1 MRAFLMV
8 ALVGMTAAMGMGGQP
23 AWAEEPA
30 APSSASPPAPGN
42 PRPMVTTADELAPST
57 AAPQEAATSGASPG
71 STAPAAPPAPPLVI
85 PPSLLIKRP
94 GSAKAPYGKG
104 PSATPPIGSVAARKA
119 SELAGYGDANATSN
133 FFAPTA
139 IMPPA
144 GSVAFH
150 SYQLLV
156 LGMSYS
162 PSSTFSMSAQTL
174 VPLGAGA
181 DFIGLF
187 SAKLQLFR
195 SDAVRL
201 ALHGTALYFEEDD
214 DALFGVVGGAVTF
227 CFEPACGSHFSGY
240 TGFGISAEDD
250 VGVPVIFS
258 AGLVT
263 AIGKSVKF
271 LLEADTGS
279 VLGSNDFD
287 SALLAIYGL
296 RLGGQTF
303 ALDAGFAKPLGIDDG
318 DLLPLGFPVV
328 NFSFRP

>member
-1 MRAFLMV
+1 MRALSMV
-8 ALVGMTAAMGMGGQP
+8 AWLGMTAAMGMVGRT

-30 APSSASPPAPGN
+30 APSSPAPAK
-42 PRPMVTTADELAPST
+42 PRPMVTTADELFPSS
-57 AAPQEAATSGASPG
+57 AAPQGAATPGAAPG
-71 STAPAAPPAPPLVI
+71 STAPAAPSARPLVI

-94 GSAKAPYGKG
+94 GSVKAPYGKG
-104 PSATPPIGSVAARKA
+104 PSATPPVGSVAARET

-150 SYQLLV
+150 SYELLV
-156 LGMSYS
+156 LGLSYS
-162 PSSTFSMSAQTL
+162 PSSSFSMSAQTL
-174 VPLGAGA
+174 VPLDDAA

-195 SDAVRL
+195 SDAVRV
-201 ALHGTALYFEEDD
+201 ALHGAALYFEDND
-214 DALFGVVGGAVTF
+214 AALFGVVGGAMTF
-227 CFEPACGSHFSGY
+227 CFDPACGSHFSGY
-240 TGFGISAEDD
+240 TGIGIGEEDD

-258 AGLVT
+258 GGLVT

-287 SALLAIYGL
+287 SAVLAIYGL

-303 ALDAGFAKPLGIDDG
+303 ALDAGFAKPLGVDDG
-318 DLLPLGFPVV
+318 DLLPLGFPIV

>member
-8 ALVGMTAAMGMGGQP
+8 VSLGMTAVMGMGGQM
-23 AWAEEPA
+23 AWADTPPA
-30 APSSASPPAPGN
+30 AAPPAPPAPAN
-42 PRPMVTTADELAPST
+42 PRPMATTADELAPST
-57 AAPQEAATSGASPG
+57 AAAPQGATAPSVPPG
-71 STAPAAPPAPPLVI
+71 STAPAAPAAPPPVI
-85 PPSLLIKRP
+85 PPSLMSNQP
-94 GSAKAPYGKG
+94 GSGKAPYGKG
-104 PSATPPIGSVAARKA
+104 PSATPPAADA
-119 SELAGYGDANATSN
+119 QVNELAGYGDANATSN

-150 SYQLLV
+150 SYELLV
-156 LGMSYS
+156 LGLSYS

-181 DFIGLF
+181 EFIGLF
-187 SAKLQLFR
+187 SAKLQLYR

-201 ALHGTALYFEEDD
+201 ALHGAALYFEEDD
-214 DALFGVVGGAVTF
+214 AALFGVVGGAVTF

-240 TGFGISAEDD
+240 TGFGISEEDD

-258 AGLVT
+258 LGLVT

-287 SALLAIYGL
+287 SALLAVYGL

-303 ALDAGFAKPLGIDDG
+303 ALDAGFAKPLGVDDG